1 MSNERLS
8 RRRFF
13 KLGAAVA
20 AAVALPKLVETEQAP
35 LPAES
40 FPQTAFVEAWDRQ
53 WSMVAMDPGM
63 EDDFAI
69 LITTRDD
76 WNVMQYGYAPM
87 VFGDFYCNHTQRFA

>member
-20 AAVALPKLVETEQAP
+20 AAVALPKLVEAPAAP
-35 LPAES
+35 LPAER

-53 WSMVAMDPGM
+53 WSMVTIDPGM

-76 WNVMQYGYAPM
+76 WNVMRYAHVPF
-87 VFGDFYCNHTQRFA
+87 VFGDVSSNYPQVFA